1 MSWTGDEQFVAW
13 VSRLWKLLYG
23 ILDMTE
29 QHRCYPSTT
38 HWKFTMIEPT
48 NMQCHT
54 KWENMM
60 NIPDCSL
67 PKGNCLQKISCDR
80 KDRKGC
86 PKSIFYH
93 ILFIPLLMINPP
105 AHWHGKSFIYG
116 SISLGFATSILVY
129 LTEEQHEQAQ
139 LMFSS
144 CGMGAQQAV
153 HRRHRCGKNAVSQ
166 CVNDWRPIWHPG
178 ICLSG
183 VYWGRLDI
191 KMQPPNLPKSKAS
204 HSWR

>member
-1 MSWTGDEQFVAW
+1 
-13 VSRLWKLLYG
+13 
-23 ILDMTE
+23 MTE
-29 QHRCYPSTT
+29 QHRCYPST
-38 HWKFTMIEPT
+38 HWKLIMIEPT
-48 NMQCHT
+48 KMQCHT
-54 KWENMM
+54 KWENIV

-86 PKSIFYH
+86 PKKH
-93 ILFIPLLMINPP
+93 ILSYFIHSFASDKPSCTLTWKILHLWILFL
-105 AHWHGKSFIYG
+105 GKPWVCNIYL
-116 SISLGFATSILVY
+116 SLPHQRTNMNKHNWCSHPVEWGPSKQY
-129 LTEEQHEQAQ
+129 TEGIVVERM
-139 LMFSS
+139 L
-144 CGMGAQQAV
+144 C
-153 HRRHRCGKNAVSQ
+153 Q
-166 CVNDWRPIWHPG
+166 CVSDWRPIWHPG